1 MPLDPQV
8 QALLDQMAALDGPP
22 IHTLTPEL
30 VRMGI
35 KMQLAG
41 SPVADLPG
49 DGFHL

>member
-8 QALLDQMAALDGPP
+8 QALLDQMADLNASP

-35 KMQLAG
+35 KMQLANATEEPE
-41 SPVADLPG
+41 SVAQVWR
-49 DGFHL
+49 